1 MDLLL
6 TGIHFIPLR
15 NENGEIVLC
24 LHPWEMDEHPAMI
37 TPAIKCGNGII
48 LYFKTKHIEIIY
60 QQVQKTGIPLEKNY
74 IPIQDRK
81 KRIFIKRP
89 RRVLYYRFGISRI
102 WQLKCLN
109 SKRL

>member
-37 TPAIKCGNGII
+37 IPAIKCGNGII

-60 QQVQKTGIPLEKNY
+60 QQVQKMGIPLEKKLHTNPRPNKKEFSLRDPDGYY
-74 IPIQDRK
+74 IT
-81 KRIFIKRP
+81 
-89 RRVLYYRFGISRI
+89 VSEYHEYG
-102 WQLKCLN
+102 N
-109 SKRL
+109 